1 MNNLTYEVYAVF
13 NKETNQR
20 YSKWFSRKH
29 DAITRKKKDF
39 GWCAKEIQ
47 DKYYV
52 ARVKFTTEEFE
63 VIDD

>member
-13 NKETNQR
+13 KKETNKRVSQW
-20 YSKWFSRKH
+20 YSRKH
-29 DAITRKKKDF
+29 DAINRK
-39 GWCAKEIQ
+39 AKWAKWMQ